1 MSDTPSTAPQP
12 PNRNRWTFLR
22 KFRWT
27 VYSLFLALLVFVAV
41 CTIVG
46 VVTNLRE
53 RHLDLDVSTRRPGTQ
68 NELSSL
74 HLRDCLTALE
84 NLHTEQVQKVQEAF
98 TGERDREAFLSDF
111 RAWDRQWRQKF
122 EKLGFSCRLTDGYAW
137 HAALLVIAEAYRLV
151 DEAHRYYSMEIRR
164 FMLENGVELYKL
176 HKLFEDAQ
184 RAIERLEAQ
193 PSEE

>member
-1 MSDTPSTAPQP
+1 M
-12 PNRNRWTFLR
+12 
-22 KFRWT
+22 

-53 RHLDLDVSTRRPGTQ
+53 RHLDLDVSARRPASQ
-68 NELSSL
+68 EELSSL

-84 NLHTEQVQKVQEAF
+84 NLHLEQAQKVQQAF
-98 TGERDREAFLSDF
+98 TGEHEREAFLSDF

-122 EKLGFSCRLTDGYAW
+122 EKLGFSCRLTDGYAR
-137 HAALLVIAEAYRLV
+137 HEALLAVAEAYRLV
-151 DEAHRYYSMEIRR
+151 DEAHRYYALEIRR
-164 FMLENGVELYKL
+164 FMLENGVELHKL
-176 HKLFEDAQ
+176 QKLFEDAQ
-184 RAIERLEAQ
+184 RDIERLDAQ